1 VPDMRNSTER
11 RAKEVFDGVEI
22 SGRKVKLKGSKIV
35 RKVNR
40 DNVVRSVPF
49 KHYERS

>member
-11 RAKEVFDGVEI
+11 RAKEVEI